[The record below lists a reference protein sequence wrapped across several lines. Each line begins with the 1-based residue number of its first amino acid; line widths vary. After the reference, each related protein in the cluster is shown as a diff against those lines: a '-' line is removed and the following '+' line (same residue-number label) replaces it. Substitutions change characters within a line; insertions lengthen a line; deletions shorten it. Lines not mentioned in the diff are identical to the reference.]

1 MAQQVRWTTS
11 DLELLPESSNRY
23 EIIDGDLYVTRA
35 PNWRHQTTINNTAAE
50 LREWSISS
58 QLGIA
63 IPMPG
68 IIFSD
73 ADNVIPDLIWISHDR
88 LSRIEDEAGHLTAAP
103 ELIVEVLSFGKEN
116 EKRDRETK
124 LKLYSTRGVQEYWI
138 LNWQI
143 QQVEVYRREQAVLH
157 LFATLNASDPLTS
170 PLLPEFSCLVSRFF
184 L

>member
-1 MAQQVRWTTS
+1 MTQQIRWTTS

-23 EIIDGDLYVTRA
+23 EIIDGELYVTRA
-35 PNWRHQTTINNTAAE
+35 PNWRHQTAISNATAE
-50 LREWSISS
+50 LREWSIASR
-58 QLGIA
+58 LGIA

-88 LSRIEDEAGHLTAAP
+88 LALTEDEAGHFTAAP
-103 ELIVEVLSFGKEN
+103 ELIIEVLSFGKEN

-124 LKLYSTRGVQEYWI
+124 LKLYSTRGTQEYWI
-138 LNWQI
+138 LNWKL
-143 QQVEVYRREQAVLH
+143 QQVEVYRREQAVLQ
-157 LFATLNASDPLTS
+157 LFATLNASDTLVS
-170 PLLPEFSCLVSRFF
+170 PLLPGFSCLVSRFF